1 MITVDF
7 SRELRKQGQFVHTTA
22 ENLTVGIDDYG
33 SQWTTIFNIG
43 TLREKFKVK
52 KEN

>member
-22 ENLTVGIDDYG
+22 ENLVKLLDSLENWDHQVQNFQIRM
-33 SQWTTIFNIG
+33 TI
-43 TLREKFKVK
+43 VW
-52 KEN
+52 